1 MTQGAEGRRL
11 QPRRALT
18 DDVYE
23 AIKALLMDQEIPA
36 GDRISIDGLA
46 RDLGVSPTPVR
57 EALTRLESEGL
68 ATKEAL
74 KGYRS
79 APLLSADEFD
89 DLYRF
94 RLLIEP
100 WAARA
105 AAERMDAEGRS
116 LVGREMATVEAPSG
130 TTYEGYKWLT
140 AHDARF
146 HALVAELSGS
156 RQVQQALERT
166 HCHLHIFRLHF
177 EHTTGTETLAE
188 HRRIAAALLAGDG
201 DAAEAAMREHLQ
213 EAMAVRLRKIYA
225 PEASDVPAP
234 APDDS
239 TLT

>member
-1 MTQGAEGRRL
+1 MPQPAAARRL
-11 QPRRALT
+11 APRRALT

-36 GDRISIDGLA
+36 GDRLSIDGLA

-68 ATKEAL
+68 VAREAL

-79 APLLSADEFD
+79 APLLTLEEFD

-100 WAARA
+100 WAAHHA
-105 AAERMDAEGRS
+105 ADRIDDEGRR
-116 LVGREMATVEAPSG
+116 LVSEELSTIEAPSG
-130 TTYEGYKWLT
+130 TSYEDYKRLT

-146 HALVAELSGS
+146 HALIAELSGS

-177 EHTTGTETLAE
+177 ERTTGTDTLAE
-188 HRRIAAALLAGDG
+188 HRRIADALLAGDAA
-201 DAAEAAMREHLQ
+201 AAEEAMRAHLDA
-213 EAMAVRLRKIYA
+213 AMAVRLRSVY
-225 PEASDVPAP
+225 ENQGHD
-234 APDDS
+234 
-239 TLT
+239 TERT

>member
-1 MTQGAEGRRL
+1 MTQGVEGRRL
-11 QPRRALT
+11 MPRRALT

-36 GDRISIDGLA
+36 GERISIDGLA

-68 ATKEAL
+68 ATKEPL

-79 APLLSADEFD
+79 SPLLSVEEFD
-89 DLYRF
+89 DLYQF

-100 WAARA
+100 WAARR
-105 AAERMDAEGRS
+105 AAERMDDAGRA
-116 LVGREMATVEAPSG
+116 LLEEEMSTVHPPSG

-146 HALVAELSGS
+146 HALVARLSGS
-156 RQVQQALERT
+156 RQIQQALDRT

-177 EHTTGTETLAE
+177 ERSTGTETLAE
-188 HRRIAAALLAGDG
+188 HRKIADALASGDG
-201 DAAEAAMREHLQ
+201 VAAEEAMRAHLR
-213 EAMAVRLRKIYA
+213 EAMAVRLRNIY
-225 PEASDVPAP
+225 DK
-234 APDDS
+234 APDD
-239 TLT
+239 TDDTDPPTTT

>member
-36 GDRISIDGLA
+36 GERISIDGLA

-79 APLLSADEFD
+79 SPLLTVEEFD
-89 DLYRF
+89 DLLRF
-94 RLLIEP
+94 RLLIES

-105 AAERMDAEGRS
+105 AAERMDDEGRA
-116 LVGREMATVEAPSG
+116 LVEQEMATVEAPSG

-146 HALVAELSGS
+146 HALVAHLSGS

-177 EHTTGTETLAE
+177 ERTTGAETLSE
-188 HRRIAAALLAGDG
+188 HRRIADALVAGDG
-201 DAAEAAMREHLQ
+201 DAAEAAMRGHLY
-213 EAMAVRLRKIYA
+213 EAMAVRLRKIYDHPA
-225 PEASDVPAP
+225 SEAGA
-234 APDDS
+234 S
-239 TLT
+239 TPS